1 MIKPFSDSLS
11 VYLKDIRSKT
21 LIIACNDWKGDSYL
35 KMNTNLTLMS
45 VFGLN
50 LESAGAY
57 TMQEIATAIDIFG
70 YTQIILLADH
80 PCRVQEEVIKGFA
93 NDSQTYGFAKV
104 LASTKIMLEN
114 DRLKYSDSLFTAMVY
129 LRYQFSYLEK
139 YLNDYSFKE
148 GREIPHIKGI
158 VFKNNYKVYELEEF
172 EINN

>member
-1 MIKPFSDSLS
+1 MIKPHTDSLS

-21 LIIACNDWKGDSYL
+21 LIIACNDWKGESYL
-35 KMNTNLTLMS
+35 KSNSYLTLLS

-50 LESAGAY
+50 LESAGEY
-57 TMQEIATAIDIFG
+57 TMQEISKAIEIFQ
-70 YTQIILLADH
+70 YKQIILLADH
-80 PCRVQEEVIKGFA
+80 PCRVQEEVIKGFIEDRQ
-93 NDSQTYGFAKV
+93 NYGFAKV
-104 LASTKIMLEN
+104 LAQTKILLEN

-129 LRYQFSYLEK
+129 LRYQFNYLEK

-148 GREIPHIKGI
+148 GKVKPHIKGL